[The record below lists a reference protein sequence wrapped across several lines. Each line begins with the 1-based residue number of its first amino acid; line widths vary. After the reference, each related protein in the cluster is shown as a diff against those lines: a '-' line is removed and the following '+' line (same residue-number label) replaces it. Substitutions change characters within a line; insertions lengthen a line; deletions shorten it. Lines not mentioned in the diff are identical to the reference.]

1 MISDNLIIMVD
12 LQLITDTT
20 GLVFD
25 TSHMALPTLPP
36 TTHVGYNNTIDV
48 IRTQAS
54 FIYFIFFLCI
64 LLFCG
69 MCCFTS
75 SPSSLILIHQ
85 RRLFLLRGTF
95 DINHGPFFFQSGV
108 LTEKNIC
115 I

>member
-54 FIYFIFFLCI
+54 FIYFIFFVECAVFLA
-64 LLFCG
+64 LL
-69 MCCFTS
+69 
-75 SPSSLILIHQ
+75 PY
-85 RRLFLLRGTF
+85 
-95 DINHGPFFFQSGV
+95 
-108 LTEKNIC
+108 
-115 I
+115 